1 MVRNLIAAFAA
12 PALVLIAIGISA
24 ALASGVGGDMP
35 AYGAAL
41 KKLDAGQAVA
51 NAKATFARADLD
63 GSDALDVREYAA
75 LAIVTAELS
84 RLNGFVALD
93 VGEETQIVTLPVT
106 APMALTGGERARIEA
121 VALNEFY
128 ALAGEDR
135 LVSRDEFT
143 RDKAGAFKAADRNGN
158 GALSALELVSFAA
171 HEARM
176 AGRDV

>member
-1 MVRNLIAAFAA
+1 
-12 PALVLIAIGISA
+12 
-24 ALASGVGGDMP
+24 
-35 AYGAAL
+35 
-41 KKLDAGQAVA
+41 
-51 NAKATFARADLD
+51 
-63 GSDALDVREYAA
+63 
-75 LAIVTAELS
+75 
-84 RLNGFVALD
+84 
-93 VGEETQIVTLPVT
+93 LPVT
-106 APMALTGGERARIEA
+106 APMPLTGGERARIEA